1 MMNDPVLQADGV
13 FYKGFHLKA
22 VASHG
27 VWSPLVGIKTNLK
40 QSNFKNPMTRQ
51 LRRTHNC
58 GELSDKNIEESVTL
72 CGWVHTRRDHGGLIF
87 IDLWDKEG
95 LTQVV
100 LNPQIDSLAHQHAQ
114 SLRGNYVMAVHGKVR
129 SRPEGMANAKMK
141 TGAIEVYVD
150 DLEILNRSK
159 TPPFSGWEDEDV
171 AEVLRLKNRYLDLRS
186 DRLQNNL
193 KIRYQIT
200 RVVRQ
205 VLHQHGFIE
214 VETPMLTKSTPEG
227 ARDYLVPS
235 RLNPKTFFALPQSP
249 QLFKQILM
257 VAGMDRYFQIV
268 KCFRD
273 EDLRNDRQPE
283 FTQIDM
289 EMSFIDEEQLFR
301 LAEEMMQ
308 TIYKEVLG
316 IAIATP
322 FPILTYR
329 EAIDRFGSDKP
340 DLRFGLELVDL
351 GDVIQGTSFKVFADV
366 LKKGGQIRAINIK
379 NSAEILSRKAL
390 DDLTELAKTYGAKG
404 MAWIKMQK
412 GELQSP
418 IIKFFEKDMLD
429 RMIATLKGEDGDTIV
444 FIADKPKVVADAL
457 AHIRLA
463 AAKLLGLIDEKK
475 INFAWITEFPLLEY
489 NDEEK
494 RFTAMHHPFTAP
506 KEGDWE
512 QFADSP
518 EKISSRAY
526 DLVLNGNEIAG
537 GSIRIHQKEVQEKMF
552 NLLGI
557 GQKEAELKFGFL
569 LDALQ
574 FGAPPHGGIA
584 FGLDRLTMLLTGAD
598 SIRDV
603 IAFPKTQ
610 KATCLM
616 TQAPSEI
623 DLKQLKEL
631 KLKYDL
637 S

>member
-1 MMNDPVLQADGV
+1 
-13 FYKGFHLKA
+13 
-22 VASHG
+22 
-27 VWSPLVGIKTNLK
+27 
-40 QSNFKNPMTRQ
+40 MTQQ
-51 LRRTHNC
+51 LRRTHHC
-58 GELSDKNIEESVTL
+58 GELSEKNIDESVTL

-129 SRPEGMANAKMK
+129 SRPEGMVNPKLK
-141 TGAIEVYVD
+141 TGQIEVYID
-150 DLEILNRSK
+150 DLEILNRSE
-159 TPPFSGWEDEDV
+159 TPPFTGWDDQDV
-171 AEVLRLKNRYLDLRS
+171 SEVLRLKNRYLDLRS
-186 DRLQNNL
+186 DRLQHNL
-193 KIRYQIT
+193 KTRYQIT
-200 RVVRQ
+200 RVIRQ
-205 VLHQHGFIE
+205 VLDQHGFIE

-235 RLNPKTFFALPQSP
+235 RLNPKKFYALPQSP

-273 EDLRNDRQPE
+273 EDLRQDRQPE

-289 EMSFIDEEQLFR
+289 EMSFLDETQLFP
-301 LAEEMMQ
+301 LVEEMMQ
-308 TIYKEVLG
+308 TVYKEVLG
-316 IAIATP
+316 ISIEAP
-322 FPILTYR
+322 FPIIKYQD
-329 EAIDRFGSDKP
+329 AIDRFGSDKP
-340 DLRFGLELVDL
+340 DMRFGLELVDL
-351 GDVIQGTSFKVFADV
+351 GDVVQGTNFKVFADV
-366 LKKGGQIRAINIK
+366 LKKGGQIRAITIK
-379 NSAEILSRKAL
+379 SSAEVLSRKSL

-404 MAWIKMQK
+404 MAWIKIQK

-418 IIKFFEKDMLD
+418 IIKFFEKDMID
-429 RMIATLKGEDGDTIV
+429 RLISTMQGEDGDTIV

-463 AAKLLGLIDEKK
+463 AAKLLNLIDDKK
-475 INFAWITEFPLLEY
+475 INLAWITEFPLLEY
-489 NDEEK
+489 NEEEK
-494 RFTAMHHPFTAP
+494 RHTAMHHPFTAP
-506 KEGDWE
+506 NEGDLE
-512 QFADSP
+512 KFADTP

-557 GQKEAELKFGFL
+557 GQEEAELKFGFL

-574 FGAPPHGGIA
+574 YGAPPHGGIA
-584 FGLDRLTMLLTGAD
+584 FGLDRLAMLICGAE

-616 TQAPSEI
+616 TQAPSDI

>member
-1 MMNDPVLQADGV
+1 
-13 FYKGFHLKA
+13 
-22 VASHG
+22 
-27 VWSPLVGIKTNLK
+27 
-40 QSNFKNPMTRQ
+40 MTRQ

-429 RMIATLKGEDGDTIV
+429 HMIATLKGEDGDTIV
-444 FIADKPKVVADAL
+444 FIADKPKIVADAL

>member
-1 MMNDPVLQADGV
+1 MTQPLQ
-13 FYKGFHLKA
+13 
-22 VASHG
+22 
-27 VWSPLVGIKTNLK
+27 
-40 QSNFKNPMTRQ
+40 
-51 LRRTHNC
+51 RTHHC
-58 GELSDKNIEESVTL
+58 GELTEKNIDESVTL

-129 SRPEGMANAKMK
+129 SRPEGMVNPKLK
-141 TGAIEVYVD
+141 TGGIEVYID
-150 DLEILNRSK
+150 ELQILNRSE
-159 TPPFSGWEDEDV
+159 TPPFSGWDDQDV
-171 AEVLRLKNRYLDLRS
+171 SEVLRLKNRYLDLRS
-186 DRLQNNL
+186 APLQHNL
-193 KIRYQIT
+193 KTRYQIT
-200 RVVRQ
+200 RVIRQ
-205 VLHQHGFIE
+205 VLDKHGFIE

-235 RLNPKTFFALPQSP
+235 RLNPKKFYALPQSP

-273 EDLRNDRQPE
+273 EDLRQDRQPE

-289 EMSFIDEEQLFR
+289 EMSFLDEPQLFS
-301 LAEEMMQ
+301 LVEEMMQ
-308 TIYKEVLG
+308 TVYKEVLD
-316 IAIATP
+316 ISIDAP
-322 FPILTYR
+322 FPIIKYQD
-329 EAIDRFGSDKP
+329 AIDRFGSDKP
-340 DLRFGLELVDL
+340 DMRFGLELVDL
-351 GDVIQGTSFKVFADV
+351 GEIVQGTSFKVFAEV
-366 LKKGGQIRAINIK
+366 LKNGGQVRAINVK
-379 NSAEILSRKAL
+379 NSAETLSRKGL

-429 RMIATLKGEDGDTIV
+429 RLIASMKGEDGDTIV

-463 AAKLLGLIDEKK
+463 VAKQLNLIDEKK
-475 INFAWITEFPLLEY
+475 INLAWVTEFPLLEY
-489 NDEEK
+489 NEEEK
-494 RFTAMHHPFTAP
+494 RYTAMHHPFTAP
-506 KEGDWE
+506 NENHLE
-512 QFADSP
+512 QFADAP

-537 GSIRIHQKEVQEKMF
+537 GSIRIHQKEIQEKMF

-557 GQKEAELKFGFL
+557 GQEEAELKFGFL

-584 FGLDRLTMLLTGAD
+584 FGLDRLAMLICGAE

-616 TQAPSEI
+616 TQAPSGI

>member
-1 MMNDPVLQADGV
+1 
-13 FYKGFHLKA
+13 
-22 VASHG
+22 
-27 VWSPLVGIKTNLK
+27 
-40 QSNFKNPMTRQ
+40 MTRQ

>member
-1 MMNDPVLQADGV
+1 
-13 FYKGFHLKA
+13 
-22 VASHG
+22 
-27 VWSPLVGIKTNLK
+27 
-40 QSNFKNPMTRQ
+40 MTHQ
-51 LRRTHNC
+51 WQRTHNC
-58 GELSDKNIEESVTL
+58 GELSDNNIEESVTL

-95 LTQVV
+95 ITQVV
-100 LNPQIDSLAHQHAQ
+100 LNPQIDSLAHQHAH
-114 SLRGNYVMAVHGKVR
+114 SLRGNYVMAVRGKVR
-129 SRPEGMANAKMK
+129 SRPEGMVNAKLK
-141 TGAIEVYVD
+141 TGKIEVYID
-150 DLEILNRSK
+150 DLEILNPSK
-159 TPPFSGWEDEDV
+159 TPPFSGWEDQDV

-186 DRLQNNL
+186 DRLQSNL

-205 VLHQHGFIE
+205 VLDKHGFIE
-214 VETPMLTKSTPEG
+214 VETPVLTKSTPEG

-273 EDLRNDRQPE
+273 EDLRYDRQPE

-289 EMSFIDEEQLFR
+289 EMSFVNEEQLYR

-308 TIYKEVLG
+308 TVYKEILG
-316 IAIATP
+316 ITIETP
-322 FPILTYR
+322 FPILTYK
-329 EAIDRFGSDKP
+329 EAIDRYGSDKP

-351 GDVIQGTSFKVFADV
+351 GDVIEGTSFKVFADV

-429 RMIATLKGEDGDTIV
+429 QMIARLKGEDGDTIV

-463 AAKLLGLIDEKK
+463 AGKLLGLIDEKK
-475 INFAWITEFPLLEY
+475 IKLLWVTEFPLLDY
-489 NDEEK
+489 NEEEK
-494 RFTAMHHPFTAP
+494 RYTAMHHPFTAP
-506 KEGDWE
+506 NEGHLE
-512 QFADSP
+512 QFAESP

-537 GSIRIHQKEVQEKMF
+537 GSIRIHQKEVQEEMF
-552 NLLGI
+552 KLLGI
-557 GQKEAELKFGFL
+557 GQEEAELKFGFL

-574 FGAPPHGGIA
+574 YGAPPHGGIA
-584 FGLDRLTMLLTGAD
+584 FGLDRLAMLLTGAT
-598 SIRDV
+598 SIREV

-616 TQAPSEI
+616 TRAPSEI
-623 DLKQLKEL
+623 DPKQLKEL

>member
-1 MMNDPVLQADGV
+1 
-13 FYKGFHLKA
+13 
-22 VASHG
+22 
-27 VWSPLVGIKTNLK
+27 
-40 QSNFKNPMTRQ
+40 MTRKLQ
-51 LRRTHNC
+51 RTHSC
-58 GELSDKNIEESVTL
+58 GELSDKNIDESVTL

-129 SRPEGMANAKMK
+129 SRPEGMVNPKLK
-141 TGAIEVYVD
+141 TGQIEVYID
-150 DLEILNRSK
+150 DLEILNRSN
-159 TPPFSGWEDEDV
+159 TPPFSGWEDQDV

-205 VLHQHGFIE
+205 VLDKHGFME

-235 RLNPKTFFALPQSP
+235 RLSPQKFFALPQSP

-289 EMSFIDEEQLFR
+289 EMSFVTEEQLFR

-308 TIYKEVLG
+308 TVYQEVLG
-316 IAIATP
+316 IKIETP
-322 FPILTYR
+322 FPILTYK

-351 GDVIQGTSFKVFADV
+351 GDVIEGTSFKVFADV

-379 NSAEILSRKAL
+379 KSAEILSRKAL

-429 RMIATLKGEDGDTIV
+429 SMIATLKGEDGDTIV

-463 AAKLLGLIDEKK
+463 AAKLLGIIDEKK
-475 INFAWITEFPLLEY
+475 INLAWVTEFPLLDY
-489 NDEEK
+489 NEEEK
-494 RFTAMHHPFTAP
+494 RYTAMHHPFTAP
-506 KEGDWE
+506 NEGDLE
-512 QFADSP
+512 KYADSP

-537 GSIRIHQKEVQEKMF
+537 GSIRIHQKEVQDKMF

-557 GQKEAELKFGFL
+557 GQEEAELKFGFL

-574 FGAPPHGGIA
+574 YGAPPHGGIA
-584 FGLDRLTMLLTGAD
+584 FGLDRLAMLLTGAD